1 MLLITREYRY
11 IGLSGNLKSIF
22 CEVYVSTCKIFLYF
36 PRVCRVSN
44 KSHTKLRIKERAA
57 CIVTF
62 HSQKFS
68 FILDEVESNNNS
80 LSDFHS
86 PRHYKI
92 ILEPHAGAHD
102 KMISSISSSQCCTN
116 TEVYTK
122 NVAHRNSIDTAS
134 DTVGEVSLTRKP
146 GLFEFETEV
155 TWSFAVLLF
164 ALHAVGIYGILTFD
178 YFENLKS
185 TSWILGM
192 HVLAIFGVS
201 GGAHRLWSHKS
212 YKAKLP
218 LRILLALLYA
228 VAGQSSI
235 YSWVRNHRLHHKYS
249 DTDADP
255 HNRNRG
261 LFFSHVGWLMMEK
274 HPKFL
279 EANKKLDLSDIL
291 SDPVVVFSDKYF
303 LLLQL
308 IFSFILP
315 TIVPV
320 YFWNESW
327 GRAIISQV
335 FIRHIRPTNNKL
347 VNVLTFGEGLHN
359 YHHVFS
365 WDYRSGEIN
374 ISAINYTTHFIDMF
388 VKLGL
393 AYDLKFPSTNL
404 IKKVAMSRGDGS
416 YPLNYEVPLSEN
428 I

>member
-146 GLFEFETEV
+146 V
-155 TWSFAVLLF
+155 
-164 ALHAVGIYGILTFD
+164 
-178 YFENLKS
+178 
-185 TSWILGM
+185 LGM

-335 FIRHIRPTNNKL
+335 FIRYMITLNSIMFINSIGHAWGYRPYNRHIRPTNNKL